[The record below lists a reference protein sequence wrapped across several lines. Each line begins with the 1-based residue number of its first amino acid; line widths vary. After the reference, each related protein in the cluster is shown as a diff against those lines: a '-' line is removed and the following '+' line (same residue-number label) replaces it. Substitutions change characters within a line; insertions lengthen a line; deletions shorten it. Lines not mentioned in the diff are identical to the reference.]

1 MARINWSKTRFAGR
15 TTGNLNEEGEYRKT
29 DLAARWL
36 ARHGKPR
43 KLSAHSNKVRKR
55 TKPPC
60 ATHASLSGGGP
71 VAAAAARQGVR
82 PLP

>member
-15 TTGNLNEEGEYRKT
+15 TTGNLNEEGEYCKT

-43 KLSAHSNKVRKR
+43 KLSAQSNQGANGVS
-55 TKPPC
+55 
-60 ATHASLSGGGP
+60 AGF
-71 VAAAAARQGVR
+71 VAAAATRQGRVR
-82 PLP
+82 PRP